1 MSCYGAIRTE
11 YKDIVPWNESMASN
25 PKRAKISLALELEI
39 ENGRI
44 PIEDAINVYV
54 RGGDPEILLEGKAV
68 NEPEPAPAVPDDDAT
83 PDEEQ
88 DLELKGFIV
97 PAGKDILH
105 ADLTTLT
112 FVELR
117 NRAKAV
123 GASYNGR
130 MNKEELIAAITA
142 KESPATPAEGKE

>member
-1 MSCYGAIRTE
+1 MTFSAIRTKH
-11 YKDIVPWNESMASN
+11 KDIVEWRDWMASD
-25 PKRAKISLALELEI
+25 PSFVKISTRVATAI
-39 ENGRI
+39 GGDVTM
-44 PIEDAINVYV
+44 DAVMLCV
-54 RGGDPEILLEGKAV
+54 QRGGDPEILLEGKAV
-68 NEPEPAPAVPDDDAT
+68 KEPEPAPAVIDEDAT
-83 PDEEQ
+83 PNEEPE
-88 DLELKGFIV
+88 LELKGFTV

-142 KESPATPAEGKE
+142 KENPPAEEKE